1 MTVLTHRPK
10 KRKDNKMKKVL
21 MTLVAVMAVSVSMV
35 AAPKAEKNVAPTQ
48 YTIDFNS
55 HSIARYLS
63 MSNDQVADMERVHDN
78 FSREMKKAEYAD
90 EANREEL
97 TKKAVMRD
105 ISYMRTILNEAQFR
119 KYNAV
124 LNATLTN
131 RGLKF

>member
-1 MTVLTHRPK
+1 
-10 KRKDNKMKKVL
+10 
-21 MTLVAVMAVSVSMV
+21 
-35 AAPKAEKNVAPTQ
+35 
-48 YTIDFNS
+48 
-55 HSIARYLS
+55 
-63 MSNDQVADMERVHDN
+63 
-78 FSREMKKAEYAD
+78 MKKAEYAD

>member
-1 MTVLTHRPK
+1 
-10 KRKDNKMKKVL
+10 MKKVF
-21 MTLVAVMAVSVSMV
+21 MTAVAVMAVSVSMV
-35 AAPKAEKNVAPTQ
+35 AAPKAEKNAEPTK
-48 YTIDFNS
+48 YTINFNS

-97 TKKAVMRD
+97 IKKAVMRD

-124 LNATLTN
+124 LNATLNN

>member
-1 MTVLTHRPK
+1 
-10 KRKDNKMKKVL
+10 MKKVF

-35 AAPKAEKNVAPTQ
+35 AAPKAEKDAEPSQ
-48 YTIDFNS
+48 YTINFNS

-63 MSNDQVADMERVHDN
+63 MSNDQVADMERIHDN
-78 FSREMKKAEYAD
+78 FSREMKKAEQAD
-90 EANREEL
+90 DANRDKL
-97 TKKAVMRD
+97 TKKAILRD
-105 ISYMRTILNEAQFR
+105 ISYMRSILNETQFR

>member
-1 MTVLTHRPK
+1 
-10 KRKDNKMKKVL
+10 MKKVF

-35 AAPKAEKNVAPTQ
+35 AAPKAEK
-48 YTIDFNS
+48 YTINFNS

-78 FSREMKKAEYAD
+78 FSREMKKAEQAD
-90 EANREEL
+90 DANREEL

-105 ISYMRTILNEAQFR
+105 ISYMRTILNETQFR

>member
-1 MTVLTHRPK
+1 
-10 KRKDNKMKKVL
+10 

-35 AAPKAEKNVAPTQ
+35 AAPKAEQDAEPPQ

-55 HSIARYLS
+55 RSIARYLS
-63 MSNDQVADMERVHDN
+63 MSYDQVAEMELVHDN
-78 FSREMKKAEYAD
+78 FSREMKKAERANGAD
-90 EANREEL
+90 REKI

-105 ISYMRTILNEAQFR
+105 ISYMRTILNETQFR

>member
-1 MTVLTHRPK
+1 
-10 KRKDNKMKKVL
+10 MKKVF
-21 MTLVAVMAVSVSMV
+21 MTVVAVMAVSVSMV
-35 AAPKAEKNVAPTQ
+35 AAPKAEKNAEPTK
-48 YTIDFNS
+48 YSIDFNS
-55 HSIARYLS
+55 RSIARYLS

>member
-1 MTVLTHRPK
+1 
-10 KRKDNKMKKVL
+10 MKKVF

-35 AAPKAEKNVAPTQ
+35 AAPKAEKNAEPTK

-55 HSIARYLS
+55 RSIARYLS
-63 MSNDQVADMERVHDN
+63 MSNDQVADMERIHDN
-78 FSREMKKAEYAD
+78 FSREMKKAEQAD
-90 EANREEL
+90 DANRDKL
-97 TKKAVMRD
+97 TKKAILRD
-105 ISYMRTILNEAQFR
+105 ISYMRIILNETQFR